1 MKPFRQGD
9 LDGLCGIYATINAA
23 KLIGKRISINHGLE
37 ILLDAA
43 MTLDKA
49 SLEFLTEGI
58 STPDISRILRD
69 SICDDFNIRRT
80 KPFHTRSDVSLD
92 EFWDT
97 LCCFLHSR
105 PDRAAIIVIE
115 TSTYS
120 HWTVVKEINNKRL
133 ILFDSNESVFLN
145 RKQCSTTELGPKA
158 STLISP
164 PSTFFLERL

>member
-1 MKPFRQGD
+1 MKPFQQGD
-9 LDGLCGIYATINAA
+9 LDGLCGLYATINAA
-23 KLIGKRISINHGLE
+23 KLVSKRLSRNRGTEL
-37 ILLDAA
+37 LLDAVLTIDKSSFDFLTDGTN
-43 MTLDKA
+43 TLDI
-49 SLEFLTEGI
+49 T
-58 STPDISRILRD
+58 RILRD
-69 SICDDFNIRRT
+69 TICDEFNIRRT
-80 KPFHTRSDVSLD
+80 KPFHTRSHVSLD
-92 EFWDT
+92 EFWET

-133 ILFDSNESVFLN
+133 ILFDSHEGVFLN

-164 PSTFFLERL
+164 PSTFFLEKI